1 MSVAESLMILLEVFA
16 SEVPQKT
23 CMLKTRL
30 ASKVAVR
37 MPARQNCSVWKGIQ
51 QKQEEVLPR

>member
-1 MSVAESLMILLEVFA
+1 MSVAESLMVVFKVFA

-30 ASKVAVR
+30 TSGIAIR
-37 MPARQNCSVWKGIQ
+37 MPARQNYSFWKGIQ